1 MIASPW
7 LATLATFI
15 LALSWLRLMDFAA
28 QRGWISGPLS
38 RKIIH
43 IGTGPIFVLCWLLFP
58 GLPSN
63 GLLIAGAPIDRY
75 LAALVPLMITAQ
87 FFLVGAGIIK
97 DPAAV
102 QALSRTGD
110 RREILRGPL
119 IYGIVFVAL
128 TILYWKDTPIGLVGL
143 MVMCGGDG
151 LADVVGRRIK
161 SAPIPWNPTKTLSG
175 ALAMFLGG
183 LVFST
188 VILGIFLAA
197 GEFSGTLADAF
208 LPLLVISLAATLVE
222 SLPLRDID
230 NFTTTLTAVILGH
243 FFF

>member
-1 MIASPW
+1 MLSNIW
-7 LATLATFI
+7 LALLATFT
-15 LALSWLRLMDFAA
+15 LSLLWLRLMDFAA
-28 QRGWISGPLS
+28 LRGWISSALS

-43 IGTGPIFVLCWLLFP
+43 IGTGPLFVLCWLLFP
-58 GLPSN
+58 EHP
-63 GLLIAGAPIDRY
+63 AARY

-87 FFLVGAGIIK
+87 FFLVGTGILK

-119 IYGIVFVAL
+119 IYGVLFVLL
-128 TILYWKDTPIGLVGL
+128 TIVYWKDSPIGLIGL

-151 LADVVGRRIK
+151 LADVVGRRLK
-161 SAPIPWNPTKTLSG
+161 SVRIPWNPSKSAAGT
-175 ALAMFLGG
+175 LAMFLGG
-183 LVFST
+183 FIFSAL
-188 VILGIFLAA
+188 ILGIFIAA
-197 GEFSGTLADAF
+197 GVFPIPFSASL
-208 LPLLVISLAATLVE
+208 LPLALISLAATLVE